1 MTSLSYDS
9 TKHKVI
15 LISGM
20 QWGDEGK
27 GKLVSHL
34 APDFELFARYNG
46 GHNSG
51 HEVMI
56 DNVAYKLHL
65 LPCGSLSNH
74 AINVLGNGVVVHLE
88 SLIREMETLEKA
100 GISMKNRL
108 FISERAHL
116 IFDFHIELDKGNESD
131 SRKYASKIGTT
142 KRGIGP
148 SYSTKSART
157 GIMVAEMFNWPNF
170 EMLVKALCH
179 RVNVGRL
186 TDEEID
192 QLANIELEKHK
203 RYFEAVKHCIVDVS
217 FMVRQYIKNGK
228 RVFFEG
234 ANGVLLDLS
243 LGTYPFVTSSNTTS
257 SGVYNGLGLSPS
269 LPILKIGVLKC
280 YQTRV
285 GDGPFPT
292 ELFGISPY
300 ISNETFQKL
309 SRIGNEFG
317 VSTGRCRRCGWL
329 DMVAAKYAQETN
341 GFDLINL
348 TKLDVLSHLSEVKV
362 CVNYKDKTTGRLLE
376 DGRFPSCIY
385 KFDHF
390 EPVYKTF
397 PGWPGEDLSKCTKFE
412 DLPENCRDYIKFIET
427 ELNVPIQWIGVGSDV
442 KNMIIRDL

>member
-1 MTSLSYDS
+1 MNSLSYDS
-9 TKHKVI
+9 AKHKVI

-34 APDFELFARYNG
+34 SPDFDLFARYNG

-65 LPCGSLSNH
+65 LPCGSLSRR
-74 AINVLGNGVVVHLE
+74 ALNVLGNGVVIHLE
-88 SLIREMETLEKA
+88 SLIREIETLKKA
-100 GISMKNRL
+100 GISIENRL

-116 IFDFHIELDKGNESD
+116 IFDFHIELDKGNEAD
-131 SRKYASKIGTT
+131 LRKYASKIGTT

-148 SYSTKSART
+148 SYSTKCART
-157 GIMVAEMFNWPNF
+157 GIMIGEMFNWPNF
-170 EMLVKALCH
+170 EVLVKNLCH
-179 RVNVGRL
+179 RMNIGRL
-186 TDEEID
+186 SDEEIEEV
-192 QLANIELEKHK
+192 ANRELKKQRE
-203 RYFEAVKHCIVDVS
+203 YFKVLKHCIVDVS
-217 FMVRQYIKNGK
+217 FMIRQYIKTGK

-257 SGVYNGLGLSPS
+257 SGVYNGLGLNPS

-292 ELFGISPY
+292 ELFD
-300 ISNETFQKL
+300 ETFEKL
-309 SRIGNEFG
+309 SKEGNEYG
-317 VSTGRCRRCGWL
+317 VSTGRSRRCGWL

-348 TKLDVLSHLSEVKV
+348 TKLDVLSHLNEIKV
-362 CVNYKDKTTGRLLE
+362 CVSYKDKTTGRLLE

-385 KFDHF
+385 KFDEF

-412 DLPENCRDYIKFIET
+412 DLPENCREYIKYIET
-427 ELNVPIQWIGVGSDV
+427 ELSVPIQWIGVGTDV

>member
-243 LGTYPFVTSSNTTS
+243 L
-257 SGVYNGLGLSPS
+257 
-269 LPILKIGVLKC
+269 
-280 YQTRV
+280 
-285 GDGPFPT
+285 D
-292 ELFGISPY
+292 
-300 ISNETFQKL
+300 ETFQKL